1 MMTAWRATASIQAVY
16 AVPDPGNMFP
26 DSQVHYIDVC
36 GLEKHCLLLAQNLL
50 EVRCHRIEGV
60 NVVEQAEKDKLR
72 ILLDYWVKHNR
83 EHSGEFRE
91 WAEKAREAGEPDM
104 GSDIMEAVENMDR
117 VDASLLRAL
126 GRLA

>member
-1 MMTAWRATASIQAVY
+1 MA
-16 AVPDPGNMFP
+16 PDL
-26 DSQVHYIDVC
+26 QVHYIDVC
-36 GLEKHCLLLAQNLL
+36 GPEKRCLLLAQSLL

-60 NVVEQAEKDKLR
+60 NIVEQAEKDKLR

-83 EHSGEFRE
+83 EHSEEFRE
-91 WAEKAREAGEPDM
+91 WAEQARESGEPDI
-104 GSDIMEAVENMDR
+104 GSDIMEAVENMDK